1 MMWDRPETD
10 NTMTKAEHFAFMLIE
25 EFTHLAFANAVE
37 PLRIANL
44 VSGEPLYRWS
54 FIAAGGTEVT
64 ASNGVTIRVHHG
76 LDSIPSYDRLFVLA
90 GTNARQ
96 HISRAHLAALRHA
109 RSRGTPLGA
118 LCSGT
123 YALALAGLLNGH
135 RAAIHWEFHDS
146 FAEEFPEIDLV
157 RSVFVD
163 DAPIVTASGGSAT
176 ADLMLKLIAARH
188 GEDIAITVADQM
200 VYNAVRDGSA
210 AQRVS
215 LQARTGLR
223 SPRLAHAIQ
232 IMRNA
237 VEQPV
242 SIRRIA
248 EDVGVS
254 TRQLERI
261 FVKHLNTSPKKFML
275 DLRLERARYLLLQ
288 TEMSVIDVAIAT
300 GFESPSH
307 FARVYRTAFGMPPN
321 RQRNRMT

>member
-1 MMWDRPETD
+1 MNGRKVWISNAQNADRILLLTRTAPRRPERPFD
-10 NTMTKAEHFAFMLIE
+10 GMTLFLTRLKGKTGVAI
-25 EFTHLAFANAVE
+25 N
-37 PLRIANL
+37 RI
-44 VSGEPLYRWS
+44 
-54 FIAAGGTEVT
+54 
-64 ASNGVTIRVHHG
+64 
-76 LDSIPSYDRLFVLA
+76 D
-90 GTNARQ
+90 
-96 HISRAHLAALRHA
+96 
-109 RSRGTPLGA
+109 
-118 LCSGT
+118 
-123 YALALAGLLNGH
+123 
-135 RAAIHWEFHDS
+135 
-146 FAEEFPEIDLV
+146 
-157 RSVFVD
+157 
-163 DAPIVTASGGSAT
+163 
-176 ADLMLKLIAARH
+176 K
-188 GEDIAITVADQM
+188 
-200 VYNAVRDGSA
+200 
-210 AQRVS
+210 
-215 LQARTGLR
+215 
-223 SPRLAHAIQ
+223 